1 MPPSTRAGQTGRGD
15 DDQTTPSNGQEEG
28 WLTQVVRILQLANPA
43 LTAEEAIVRAMG
55 LISISNQTPRRET
68 EKIPKEVSSAIAHIK
83 KLSDSNWHTWEPT
96 FIDCLQR
103 VHNAKEILYGTVAP
117 GNEEYDEDLDKALV
131 GLIHACCDN
140 SPDSRI
146 DTYTVRGVDEEVQL
160 GSTLYAKLK
169 KALTLNDAVKRAGLQ
184 DRIHT
189 VRLHNRDVVRLGK
202 ELDSIW
208 NDAARLGKRFDEDLK
223 KSTLYRCT
231 AQDWFYANTVDA
243 LKTARPDSVDRGER
257 SACDTWIIDSGATHH
272 MVNDERML
280 LTSTNKVGQISTA
293 GDEKLQV
300 KAIGDASLRV
310 GEATIQLLDVLYVPK
325 LNANLLSVQGLIEN
339 GARVIFDEFGTTIK
353 QNDGTQVQFKRD
365 RRQGHF
371 KVRGQARVLELE
383 ETRDGVPEDN
393 QNTGKLDNAP
403 EGNKDMKHRDSYL
416 WHERFGHPG
425 RDKTRQIRAHYLGT
439 DEEMEHESKHCNA
452 CSQGKQTRARMSQ
465 SESERMEAP
474 LELVHVD
481 LMTDFKGHAN
491 YHYAL
496 VAVDDFSSLIYV
508 EPLCTKSAALTAL
521 RRWIARME
529 RATDRKLKT
538 LRSDN
543 GGEWCS
549 IAAED
554 WQTQEGFKWQKSVR
568 GSASKMDGR
577 REQSDRSKKRCAR
590 C

>member
-15 DDQTTPSNGQEEG
+15 DDQTTGNGQEEG

-43 LTAEEAIVRAMG
+43 LLAEEAIVRAMG
-55 LISISNQTPRRET
+55 LVNISNQAPCGET
-68 EKIPKEVSSAIAHIK
+68 EKIPKDISSSIAHIK

-103 VHNAKEILYGTVAP
+103 VHNAKEILYGTVVP
-117 GNEEYDEDLDKALV
+117 GSEEYDEDLDKALV
-131 GLIHACCDN
+131 GLIHACCNN

-169 KALTLNDAVKRAGLQ
+169 KALTLNDA
-184 DRIHT
+184 
-189 VRLHNRDVVRLGK
+189 
-202 ELDSIW
+202 
-208 NDAARLGKRFDEDLK
+208 RFDKDLK

-280 LTSTNKVGQISTA
+280 LTSMNKVGQISTA
-293 GDEKLQV
+293 GDKKLQV
-300 KAIGDASLRV
+300 KAIGDASLWV

-325 LNANLLSVQGLIEN
+325 LNANLLSVQGLIKN

-371 KVRGQARVLELE
+371 KVRGQALALELE
-383 ETRDGVPEDN
+383 ETRDDVPADN

-403 EGNKDMKHRDSYL
+403 EGNKDTKHRDSYL

-439 DEEMEHESKHCNA
+439 NEKMEHESKHCNA
-452 CSQGKQTRARMSQ
+452 CSQGKQTRARMGQ

-508 EPLCTKSAALTAL
+508 EPLCTKSTALTAL

-538 LRSDN
+538 LCSDN

-549 IAAED
+549 IAAKD
-554 WQTQEGFKWQKSVR
+554 WQTQEGFKWQKSVPGISVQNGR
-568 GSASKMDGR
+568 AERAIRSVQEKMHLMLIGRACPRELWPYAITAAAHCQGSRA
-577 REQSDRSKKRCAR
+577 
-590 C
+590 